1 MEKYYFISGLDG
13 NADSVQTIIETI
25 FQADWDVLETLDS
38 RYIMK
43 YENHVIVSL
52 YKIICLTSRQEI
64 RFAPLRGAL
73 RDTLPW

>member
-13 NADSVQTIIETI
+13 KADSVQTIIETV

-43 YENHVIVSL
+43 YENHVIVPL
-52 YKIICLTSRQEI
+52 FKIICLTPQQEI
-64 RFAPLRGAL
+64 WFAPIRGAQ
-73 RDTLPW
+73 REALPW

>member
-1 MEKYYFISGLDG
+1 MDKYYYISGLNG
-13 NADSVQTIIETI
+13 RADSVQTIMETI

-43 YENHVIVSL
+43 YENHVIVPM
-52 YKIICLTSRQEI
+52 YTIICLTSRQEI
-64 RFAPLRGAL
+64 RFAPLRGAQ

>member
-13 NADSVQTIIETI
+13 RADSVQIIMETI
-25 FQADWDVLETLDS
+25 FQADWSVLKMLDA

-43 YENHVIVSL
+43 YENHVIVPL
-52 YKIICLTSRQEI
+52 FKIICSTSRQEI
-64 RFAPLRGAL
+64 RFAPLRGAQ

>member
-13 NADSVQTIIETI
+13 KADSVQAIVETI
-25 FQADWDVLETLDS
+25 FQADWSVLETLDS

-64 RFAPLRGAL
+64 RFAPLRGVQ
-73 RDTLPW
+73 RDPLPW

>member
-13 NADSVQTIIETI
+13 KADSVQIIMETI
-25 FQADWDVLETLDS
+25 FQADWNVLKTLDS

-64 RFAPLRGAL
+64 CFAPLRGAQ
-73 RDTLPW
+73 RDDLPW